1 MITIGFY
8 QGNPWRSCKILD
20 RHGTL
25 TVGAYARE
33 GEGGGRGSGEG
44 EGGEGE
50 TYLVE
55 LVGEL
60 VPK

>member
-44 EGGEGE
+44 EGGGGGDLLGRISRRIS
-50 TYLVE
+50 T
-55 LVGEL
+55 
-60 VPK
+60 